1 LKPIAAW
8 SAGILIFH
16 ARFHSFIV
24 IALALTLPKE
34 RESKRA
40 RREFKEE

>member
-1 LKPIAAW
+1 
-8 SAGILIFH
+8 
-16 ARFHSFIV
+16 V